1 MKWKNRIEKWKTQNG
16 KIDKSIEIWNGYEKW
31 KWQR

>member
-16 KIDKSIEIWNGYEKW
+16 KIDKSIETWNIK
-31 KWQR
+31 KI